1 VTILFFVL
9 SVLGALATFFALVAP
24 RRPALLG
31 FLGWAFG
38 LVPVELP
45 FACIGW
51 SIFLLVL
58 FGALGAF
65 DSALGIAGVVLVGLS
80 IVGDLVLARRSA
92 AAGAAV
98 ERALR
103 DALGAD
109 YEQQI
114 DPALASSLR
123 RGVPMGPVLLKPF
136 FPQRRDVTRVRNV
149 AYGDAGKRNLLD
161 VYHRQSK
168 PDGCPVLI
176 YAHGGAW
183 VSGKKDNQGLP
194 VVYNF
199 ASRGWVCVSANYRLS
214 PDATFPDPLVDVKR
228 VIAWVREHALEYG
241 GDPSLVFMSGG
252 SAGGHLSALAALT
265 ANDPQF
271 QPGFEAADTTLT
283 AAIPLYGDYDWT
295 DTSGERARLRVDRS
309 KFFEEKIVKCALGAN
324 RALWELGSP
333 LYHVRTDAPPFFVL
347 HGTNDSLL
355 LVEDT
360 RHFVAAL
367 REVSRE
373 PVAYAELPGGQHAF
387 DGFQSVRCG
396 HVINGMERFTAWV
409 RSTHPRTAVD
419 SVVEATDGHAH
430 TDEHDDAG
438 RDGAEGPRE

>member
-1 VTILFFVL
+1 MAIAFFVL
-9 SVLGALATFFALVAP
+9 SALTALATVFALVAP

-31 FLGWAFG
+31 FVGWMFG

-51 SIFLLVL
+51 NIFLLVL
-58 FGALGAF
+58 FGVLGAF
-65 DSALGIAGVVLVGLS
+65 DSALGIAGVVLVVLS
-80 IVGDLVLARRSA
+80 TVGDLVLARRSA
-92 AAGAAV
+92 AAGAV
-98 ERALR
+98 VDRALR
-103 DALGAD
+103 DALGSD

-136 FPQRRDVTRVRNV
+136 FSRRRDVTRVRNL

-161 VYHRQSK
+161 VYHGQSK
-168 PDGCPVLI
+168 PEGCPVLI

-183 VSGKKDNQGLP
+183 VSGKKDNQGQP
-194 VVYNF
+194 IVNHF
-199 ASRGWVCVSANYRLS
+199 ASRGWVCVSPNYRLS

-228 VIAWVREHALEYG
+228 VIAWVREHAAEYG
-241 GDPSLVFMSGG
+241 GDPSQVFMTGG

-271 QPGFEAADTTLT
+271 QPGFETVDTTLT

-295 DTSGERARLRVDRS
+295 DASGARQRLRVDRS
-309 KFFEEKIVKCALGAN
+309 KFFEDKIVKCSLGAN

-333 LYHVRTDAPPFFVL
+333 LYHVRPDAPPFFLL
-347 HGTNDSLL
+347 HGANDSLL

-360 RHFVAAL
+360 RYFVKAL
-367 REVSRE
+367 RDASRQ

-409 RSTHPRTAVD
+409 RSTRRASPVD
-419 SVVEATDGHAH
+419 LADRRAHA
-430 TDEHDDAG
+430 DEHEDPAED
-438 RDGAEGPRE
+438 RNDGPGS